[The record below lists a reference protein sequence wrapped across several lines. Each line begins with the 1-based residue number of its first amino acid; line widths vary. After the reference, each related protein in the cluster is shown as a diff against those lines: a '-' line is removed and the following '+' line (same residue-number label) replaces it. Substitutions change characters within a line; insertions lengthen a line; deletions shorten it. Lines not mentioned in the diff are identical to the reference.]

1 MLVLD
6 IEYWKWRSRTIVVG
20 GIEPLVV
27 DKIMRIYIVIGG
39 VGQFVDEKILS
50 RYIGIGSIK
59 ALAVENVIACS

>member
-1 MLVLD
+1 M
-6 IEYWKWRSRTIVVG
+6 
-20 GIEPLVV
+20 VV

-39 VGQFVDEKILS
+39 VGQCVDEKILS